1 MSPFMA
7 DTVEKVLRG
16 EHDEF
21 LRAADVL
28 DASERGGPRQVKQ
41 NRSAIFLR

>member
-1 MSPFMA
+1 MT

-21 LRAADVL
+21 LRAADAP

>member
-1 MSPFMA
+1 MT

-21 LRAADVL
+21 PRAADAP
-28 DASERGGPRQVKQ
+28 DASERGGPRQVRQ